1 MGKDNLVM
9 NDNSIMVLPHYF
21 SQFLLATIQSRLL
34 TCYYNDIIRN
44 LENEIQFW
52 MSVVEVFLHAPYALC
67 NLVPQLAVSDSN
79 LRLQDFQST
88 QKASK
93 TFRF

>member
-1 MGKDNLVM
+1 MFSLGNVMGKDNLVM

-44 LENEIQFW
+44 LENEIQF
-52 MSVVEVFLHAPYALC
+52 
-67 NLVPQLAVSDSN
+67 
-79 LRLQDFQST
+79 
-88 QKASK
+88 
-93 TFRF
+93 